1 MEVPPTA
8 FIIRPGAAG
17 RTAVC
22 AAFSRAV
29 GISPFTFTRPMWLR
43 MSLRISSDGKSRFVR
58 RWPASS
64 PTTSRPA
71 EARGSAATPP
81 PAPSPTMTTS
91 ACLSRLA
98 MSASSRLVLLLEAE
112 EREVRRGLVRRPHDR
127 VERLLLWLE
136 VQPDAGEAEQVPAD
150 EVVVPSVER
159 VAERPLERV
168 LANGLEERRRARH
181 EARHL
186 VPLERGQDGISI
198 CLGEVR
204 EPLAQGGLCVRVERG
219 EVGRVRRQQ
228 LPELPGEGTVDV
240 AGGARLCCPQTIV
253 SARDEA
259 LDDRF

>member
-58 RWPASS
+58 RWPASN

-71 EARGSAATPP
+71 AARGSAATPP

-112 EREVRRGLVRRPHDR
+112 QRKVGRRLVSRPHDC
-127 VERLLLWLE
+127 VERLLLRLE
-136 VQPDAGEAEQVPAD
+136 VQLDAGEAEQVPAD
-150 EVVVPSVER
+150 ELLVAAVER

-168 LANGLEERRRARH
+168 LADGLEERRRARH
-181 EARHL
+181 EARRQ
-186 VPLERGQDGISI
+186 VPLERGEDGVSI
-198 CLGEVR
+198 R
-204 EPLAQGGLCVRVERG
+204 RG
-219 EVGRVRRQQ
+219 E
-228 LPELPGEGTVDV
+228 
-240 AGGARLCCPQTIV
+240 
-253 SARDEA
+253 
-259 LDDRF
+259 